1 MATGINLRKK
11 YLIIIAIIIAMTSF
25 LVSCNGDKNDVISIS
40 GDPAEMPTMR
50 TDSVDMTISSDSG
63 YLEYHVI
70 TPVWEIYDSA
80 KEPYSFFPEGVHVEN
95 YDTLMNIVATVDAD
109 TAWYYDKKRFWKLA
123 GNVRI
128 QNPAGEKFMSEEFY
142 WDGKKEKV
150 YSSKFVTVERP
161 NKITLYG
168 VGGFEADQ
176 QFTNYTFF
184 KVVDSPVVY
193 QAEEKKTDIPRPTD
207 ELQDGSTEKSAEI
220 KE

>member
-1 MATGINLRKK
+1 MTAGISLEKK
-11 YLIIIAIIIAMTSF
+11 CLIIIAIIVAMTSF
-25 LVSCNGDKNDVISIS
+25 LFSCNGDKNDIVSTS
-40 GDPAEMPTMR
+40 GDPNEMPTMR

-70 TPVWEIYDSA
+70 SPVWEMYDSA
-80 KEPYSFFPEGVHVEN
+80 KDPYWFFPEGVHVEN

-109 TAWYYDKKRFWKLA
+109 TAWYYDKKRLWKLA

-128 QNPAGEKFMSEEFY
+128 QNPAGEKFISEEFY

-184 KVVDSPVVY
+184 EIVDSPVVY
-193 QAEEKKTDIPRPTD
+193 QSEEKKTDIPRPADDVRERTTD
-207 ELQDGSTEKSAEI
+207 KSAEI